1 MAVLTVSGD
10 RARIVVGTPVIK
22 PGLSRPSAR
31 PARRKNP
38 FRARPPSPASRSD
51 TFSVTRARI
60 ACTECVPA
68 AFRCAGAG
76 QLLGWCMVSCPPSE
90 RTDDP
95 TYRFPCTKRCLP
107 L

>member
-1 MAVLTVSGD
+1 MAVLIVSGD

-38 FRARPPSPASRSD
+38 FRAPPPSPASRSD

-76 QLLGWCMVSCPPSE
+76 QLLGMMHGFVSSQREDRRSHIPFSLHQ
-90 RTDDP
+90 T
-95 TYRFPCTKRCLP
+95 L
-107 L
+107 LAA